1 MHCSNSVRLQ
11 VDRSVYGYSNNLLH
25 EGILVMT
32 ASRSGSRPGQFVGVR
47 ILQAIGRALDARDTY
62 RELSVLNDVELAKRG
77 LHRNDI
83 VKQAMEKLG

>member
-1 MHCSNSVRLQ
+1 M
-11 VDRSVYGYSNNLLH
+11 Y
-25 EGILVMT
+25 EGILFM
-32 ASRSGSRPGQFVGVR
+32 ASSRLGMKPRQFVGVR
-47 ILQAIGRALDARDTY
+47 VLQAIGRALDARDTY

>member
-1 MHCSNSVRLQ
+1 M
-11 VDRSVYGYSNNLLH
+11 Y
-25 EGILVMT
+25 EGISVMS
-32 ASRSGSRPGQFVGVR
+32 ASRSGNKPGQFVGVR
-47 ILQAIGRALDARDTY
+47 VLQAIGRALDARDTY

>member
-1 MHCSNSVRLQ
+1 M
-11 VDRSVYGYSNNLLH
+11 H

-32 ASRSGSRPGQFVGVR
+32 ASRSESKPGRFVGVR
-47 ILQAIGRALDARDTY
+47 VLQAIGRALDARDTY

>member
-1 MHCSNSVRLQ
+1 MRCSNFVGLQ
-11 VDRSVYGYSNNLLH
+11 VNQCIYPNVHGFLY
-25 EGILVMT
+25 EGITVMS
-32 ASRSGSRPGQFVGVR
+32 ASRLENKPGQFVGVR
-47 ILQAIGRALDARDTY
+47 MLQAIGRALDARDTY

>member
-1 MHCSNSVRLQ
+1 MRCSNSVGLQ
-11 VDRSVYGYSNNLLH
+11 VDQSIYKSACGFIH
-25 EGILVMT
+25 EGILVM
-32 ASRSGSRPGQFVGVR
+32 AALRSGSKSGQFVGVR
-47 ILQAIGRALDARDTY
+47 VLQAIGRALDARDTY

>member
-1 MHCSNSVRLQ
+1 MRCSNSVGLQ
-11 VDRSVYGYSNNLLH
+11 VDLSIYIGRSFIN
-25 EGILVMT
+25 EGTLVMA
-32 ASRSGSRPGQFVGVR
+32 ASRSGSRSGQFVGVR
-47 ILQAIGRALDARDTY
+47 VLQAIGRALDARDTY